1 MGAYFSAWSREAGGS
16 RSLLGCVESTS
27 IFKNLVNVSDL
38 TLPSSHLAG
47 EFAECV
53 RNWDTKL
60 LCEVRRERALH
71 FKHFGFSFKREDEAC
86 DQDQR
91 WNH

>member
-1 MGAYFSAWSREAGGS
+1 M
-16 RSLLGCVESTS
+16 ESTS
-27 IFKNLVNVSDL
+27 IFKKLVNVSDL

-47 EFAECV
+47 EFAERV

-60 LCEVRRERALH
+60 PCEVRRERALH
-71 FKHFGFSFKREDEAC
+71 FKDFGFYFKQGNEGF